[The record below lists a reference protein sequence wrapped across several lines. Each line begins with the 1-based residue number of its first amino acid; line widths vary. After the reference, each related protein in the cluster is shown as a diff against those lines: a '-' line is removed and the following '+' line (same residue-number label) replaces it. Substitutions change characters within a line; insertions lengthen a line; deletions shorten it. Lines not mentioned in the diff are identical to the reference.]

1 MGDFRKREMGERALA
16 SMISA
21 SITAR
26 LSRLACAS
34 LISALAISA
43 GSAAWAQTPAPAA
56 ATAAATR
63 APVEPEEPFTH
74 KLPEWSPHWGF
85 VRGGWENGGTR
96 IWNGDTGKMLGLVAT
111 GRWSDLALDPKRR
124 FIYVAETIWT
134 KVNRGTR
141 QDMISVYDPVN
152 MALLAEIPLPGRLI
166 IGAMKNNF
174 VISDDGKT
182 GFVYNFSPAS
192 SVNVVDLEKRKLS
205 QVVELPGCASLVPVA
220 GIGFSALCSDGTLAT
235 VTVGP
240 KTSTV
245 TNSQPFFKAA
255 EDGVFDFYAYDRTKG
270 EIVTLTYTGLVRT
283 VKLGATPVIGEA
295 FSIQAAAG
303 VRPGDTKPLDINW
316 FPGGRQAMTLHR
328 ATGMLYVL
336 MHRGE
341 YWTQKAPGEELW
353 VVDMATRKVVKRVP
367 LKKEAGN
374 IEVTQDAKPL
384 IFLSG
389 DEGLLQVMDA
399 ATYEIKH
406 TIERGGGGVIA
417 TPDID

>member
-1 MGDFRKREMGERALA
+1 VGKRAAAEWALGGRALA
-16 SMISA
+16 RMIRG
-21 SITAR
+21 TTFG
-26 LSRLACAS
+26 LGTLAGAA
-34 LISALAISA
+34 LISALGMAQFA
-43 GSAAWAQTPAPAA
+43 AAQPAASAAALAS
-56 ATAAATR
+56 
-63 APVEPEEPFTH
+63 VEPEEPFTH

-96 IWNGDTGKMLGLVAT
+96 IWNGDTGKMVGLVST

-124 FIYVAETIWT
+124 FIYVSESIWT

-141 QDMISVYDPVN
+141 QDMISVYDAVN
-152 MALLAEIPLPGRLI
+152 MALVTEIPLPGRLI
-166 IGAMKNNF
+166 IGTMKNNF

-182 GFVYNFSPAS
+182 GFVYDFSPAS
-192 SVNVVDLEKRKLS
+192 SVIVVDLEKRKVG

-220 GIGFSALCSDGTLAT
+220 GIGFSALCSDGTIAT

-245 TNSQPFFKAA
+245 SHSQPFFKAA
-255 EDGVFDFYAYDRTKG
+255 EDGVFDFFTYDRTKG
-270 EIVTLTYTGLVRT
+270 EIVTLTYTGLIRT
-283 VKLGATPVIGEA
+283 VKLGAASTIGDA
-295 FSIQAAAG
+295 WSIQAAAG

-316 FPGGRQAMTLHR
+316 FPGGRAATTLHR

-341 YWTQKAPGEELW
+341 YWTQKADGEEIW
-353 VVDMATRKVVKRVP
+353 VVNMATRKVVKRVP
-367 LKKEAGN
+367 LKKPIGN

-389 DEGLLQVMDA
+389 DGGVVQVMDA

-406 TIERGGGGVIA
+406 DIERGGGGMIVV
-417 TPDID
+417 PDVD

>member
-1 MGDFRKREMGERALA
+1 MGFGGRALA
-16 SMISA
+16 RMIRG
-21 SITAR
+21 TTFG
-26 LSRLACAS
+26 LGTLAGAA
-34 LISALAISA
+34 LISALGMAQVA
-43 GSAAWAQTPAPAA
+43 AAQPAASAAALAS
-56 ATAAATR
+56 
-63 APVEPEEPFTH
+63 VEPEEPFTH

-96 IWNGDTGKMLGLVAT
+96 IWNGDTGKMVGLVST

-124 FIYVAETIWT
+124 FIYVSESIWT

-152 MALLAEIPLPGRLI
+152 MALVTEIPLPGRLI
-166 IGAMKNNF
+166 IGTMKNNF

-182 GFVYNFSPAS
+182 GFVYDFSPAS
-192 SVNVVDLEKRKLS
+192 SVIVVDLEKRKVG

-220 GIGFSALCSDGTLAT
+220 GIGFSALCSDGTIAT

-245 TNSQPFFKAA
+245 SHSAPFFKAA
-255 EDGVFDFYAYDRTKG
+255 EDGVFDFFTYDRTKG
-270 EIVTLTYTGLVRT
+270 EIVTLTYTGLLRT
-283 VKLGATPVIGEA
+283 VKLGAAPTIGDA
-295 FSIQAAAG
+295 WSIQAAAG
-303 VRPGDTKPLDINW
+303 VRPGDTRPLDINW
-316 FPGGRQAMTLHR
+316 FPGGRAATTLHR

-341 YWTQKAPGEELW
+341 YWTQKADGEEIW
-353 VVDMATRKVVKRVP
+353 VVNMATRKVVKRVP
-367 LKKEAGN
+367 LKKPIGN

-389 DEGLLQVMDA
+389 DEGVVQVMDA

-406 TIERGGGGVIA
+406 DIERGGGGMIVV
-417 TPDID
+417 PDVD